1 MRTLQTQAPSLKL
14 KTELFQVHS
23 FCDDVVSQI
32 SEVQSNLSN
41 ILDNYEQVKKRTE
54 SLHSSCTSLMNETTD
69 LLNCAENISIRLQY
83 FDELEEMNRQLNSPS
98 VSVTSDSFV
107 PMLARLD
114 ECIDFM
120 QRHQDYKDA
129 TVHLAKF
136 DLALSKALGLIRS
149 YIVGVFK
156 SVSESILQAQ
166 KASVIETHPSIF
178 YGKFK
183 SYGCKV
189 KIILEELEQRALKN
203 QEFSTLL
210 SDCHLS
216 YFQQRINL
224 VMPMVSE
231 YLNSLEKQCCRD
243 ISSLVRS
250 GCLYVCQLCLDEY
263 QLYIHF
269 FSTGG
274 HAISQ
279 ILSSL
284 CSYFYEFVR
293 PICIRLVHL
302 ETLTSLCDIIS
313 NEILE
318 NKVKLHE
325 GVLVEFASMTKLLL
339 QDIQQRFIYRAQKYI
354 HSDIAAYKPIG
365 GDLAYPDKLVLA
377 RKIGI
382 GLERGLNEIP
392 SPLSEVASVS
402 SIG

>member
-1 MRTLQTQAPSLKL
+1 MRTLRTQAPSLKL
-14 KTELFQVHS
+14 KTELFHVHS
-23 FCDDVVSQI
+23 FCDDITSQI
-32 SEVQSNLSN
+32 SEVQGDLSN
-41 ILDNYEQVKKRTE
+41 ILENYELVKRRTD
-54 SLHSSCTSLMNETTD
+54 SLHNSCTSLMNETTD
-69 LLNCAENISIRLQY
+69 LLNCAENISGRLRY
-83 FDELEEMNRQLNSPS
+83 FDELEEITRHLNSPV

-120 QRHQDYKDA
+120 QQHQDYKDA
-129 TVHLAKF
+129 TVYLAKF
-136 DLALSKALGLIRS
+136 DLALSKALGLVRT

-156 SVSESILQAQ
+156 SVSESIVQAQ
-166 KASVIETHPSIF
+166 KASVLETHPSVY

-183 SYGCKV
+183 SQGCKV
-189 KIILEELEQRALKN
+189 KTILEELEQRALKN
-203 QEFSTLL
+203 HEFSALL

-216 YFQQRINL
+216 YFQQRITL
-224 VMPMVSE
+224 IMPMLSE
-231 YLNSLEKQCCRD
+231 YLSSLEKLCARD
-243 ISSLVRS
+243 ISSLIRS
-250 GCLYVCQLCLDEY
+250 GSLYVCQICLDEY

-279 ILSSL
+279 ILNSL

-302 ETLTSLCDIIS
+302 ETLTSLCDILS

-325 GVLVEFASMTKLLL
+325 GVLVEFASMVRLLL

-354 HSDIAAYKPIG
+354 HSDIAGENKYI
-365 GDLAYPDKLVLA
+365 
-377 RKIGI
+377 
-382 GLERGLNEIP
+382 LEC
-392 SPLSEVASVS
+392 A
-402 SIG
+402 